1 MGDSDTYLEKSV
13 DIPVASTYVSSITRE
28 QNLRGSLEDG
38 DSSFSMMSV
47 SIDPE
52 DDSAL
57 EDNPIW
63 FDKIPSDSG
72 RPVGG
77 GGEESNKTG
86 DLELLLRNVD
96 MEGEE
101 IKIHSGTKSG
111 AVKGNKKKKA
121 VDRYD
126 LVQMSGKM
134 AAGSSTENENDS
146 LVRSIRAVNVQVDS
160 IK

>member
-1 MGDSDTYLEKSV
+1 M
-13 DIPVASTYVSSITRE
+13 
-28 QNLRGSLEDG
+28 EDG

-47 SIDPE
+47 NIDPE

-72 RPVGG
+72 RPVG

-111 AVKGNKKKKA
+111 AMKGNKKKKA

-160 IK
+160 TFV

>member
-1 MGDSDTYLEKSV
+1 M

-28 QNLRGSLEDG
+28 QNFRGSLEDG

-77 GGEESNKTG
+77 GGGEESNKTG

-111 AVKGNKKKKA
+111 APKGNKKKKA